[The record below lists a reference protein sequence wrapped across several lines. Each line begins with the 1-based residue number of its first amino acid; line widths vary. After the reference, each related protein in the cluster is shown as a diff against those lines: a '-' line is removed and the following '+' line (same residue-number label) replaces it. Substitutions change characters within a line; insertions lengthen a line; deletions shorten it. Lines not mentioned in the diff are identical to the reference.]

1 MIEILPNFA
10 APYRWWHWAVA
21 ILVADVLWICAIYPV
36 VPRSVCAADLEALLP
51 IQLLIYVYLAAR
63 CLLWVSKRPWS
74 RWTRHSLGTAIALG
88 AGAVGIWMVD
98 WAVIH
103 TSAEYGYLM
112 IHRLREPTFV

>member
-1 MIEILPNFA
+1 MIEIMPNFT
-10 APYRWWHWAVA
+10 APRRWWHWAAA
-21 ILVADVLWICAIYPV
+21 ILVADVLWFCSMYPL
-36 VPRSVCAADLEALLP
+36 VPRTVGAAALEALLP
-51 IQLLIYVYLAAR
+51 LPLLIYVYVAAR

-74 RWTRHSLGTAIALG
+74 RWTRQSLGAAIALG

-112 IHRLREPTFV
+112 IRRL